1 MAAFQA
7 AGVSSSGGVRRAAP
21 AQLTRMSAGPRR
33 LSMASTIAA
42 ALSADVRS
50 AAKPNTPPSSAQ
62 ARSILADEREE
73 MPTRAPSET
82 NMRAQARPIPFEPPV
97 TTTLLPR
104 NPRSIVR
111 ILCPHYTVGEGRGN
125 EKDRCLPSSPQRKTL
140 KRRRLAMSGQH
151 IGCVF
156 NRADCVQ
163 EGLDRALN
171 LAGLIGQGQHPLT
184 DLPDLRHNTH
194 K

>member
-1 MAAFQA
+1 MAAFHD

-21 AQLTRMSAGPRR
+21 AQLTRMSVGTRR
-33 LSMASTIAA
+33 RSMASTIAA

-97 TTTLLPR
+97 TTTPLPR

-111 ILCPHYTVGEGRGN
+111 LLCPHPTVAHGRRK
-125 EKDRCLPSSPQRKTL
+125 EKDRRLPPFVSPLSPLSHLREERVGIETENPQGM
-140 KRRRLAMSGQH
+140 RRRLPAPFKPPAS
-151 IGCVF
+151 
-156 NRADCVQ
+156 
-163 EGLDRALN
+163 
-171 LAGLIGQGQHPLT
+171 
-184 DLPDLRHNTH
+184 LP
-194 K
+194 